1 MHVSLDTFSF
11 SLYLYACYCRGC
23 PLLSILSFSFFY
35 FSFSFSFFII
45 SFSVSYSYNIINCV
59 VYKYFF
65 LDGFSFFFPFLSNLN
80 SNDILVTEYRWGI
93 WGVVVV
99 LVEKV
104 AVIIGL
110 SLNQIKIYT
119 KLKEEEQQQQ
129 QTESQVHE
137 CLWFHWCDL
146 QKNKLALS
154 AFNYQ
159 NLCLFFFFFS
169 FLLSL
174 YLGCG
179 EREIIWF
186 CSSAGFSFLFF
197 FIFAFPLRG
206 FCHFCFA
213 SFVGVWYFSCL
224 NKGNFRWWVVT
235 TTIRGSTMTQ
245 L

>member
-129 QTESQVHE
+129 TESQVHE

-159 NLCLFFFFFS
+159 NLCLFFFFFFPFFSLYIWVVERERSFGFVLLLGFHSYS
-169 FLLSL
+169 FLSL
-174 YLGCG
+174 P
-179 EREIIWF
+179 
-186 CSSAGFSFLFF
+186 FLWGVFATF
-197 FIFAFPLRG
+197 ALLLLWVFDIF
-206 FCHFCFA
+206 H
-213 SFVGVWYFSCL
+213 V
-224 NKGNFRWWVVT
+224 
-235 TTIRGSTMTQ
+235 STKAISDGGW
-245 L
+245 